1 MGVVTTEGTEHERPP
16 YRRDDRG
23 PCLGLRPHR
32 PPARRRRAL
41 IGRPTDPDDIAT
53 LKAAGLICLEDYF
66 PGGIHEEFPDPAWGY
81 GITPIGRKYVAGLA
95 D

>member
-1 MGVVTTEGTEHERPP
+1 MNAPLTAEMIEALVWASAPIGRRLVVGT
-16 YRRDDRG
+16 
-23 PCLGLRPHR
+23 
-32 PPARRRRAL
+32 L

>member
-1 MGVVTTEGTEHERPP
+1 MGEENSERMALVWASAPIGRRLVVG
-16 YRRDDRG
+16 
-23 PCLGLRPHR
+23 
-32 PPARRRRAL
+32 AL

-53 LKAAGLICLEDYF
+53 LKAAGLICLKDYF